1 MQNNSEKEF
10 KINQA
15 VNFHKKRDFI
25 NAKAIYQELINTF
38 PEDFLPWFLMGSLEI
53 DLANYDK
60 AIENLNASHR
70 LNSEYLDTYI
80 NLGFCHYIT
89 NQHIEAISVYT
100 NATKLN
106 SFDLKNKT
114 HEQLMRRLARTYIE
128 MGDKV
133 NAVKIYKRL
142 SKSDPEN
149 LYYVYILNDLK
160 SIELSDLLRKKIT
173 KLLNKKNDLYTQEVY
188 AHLLLAKYE
197 KISKDYEN
205 ELAHLKKAHN
215 VLYNHNVNS
224 YEETTEFY
232 FNTLGDLDKSYRDD
246 VMIDFKL
253 NERKKLKP
261 IFIVGLPRSGSTLLE
276 KIILNSD
283 QVVAGEETSIMQILF
298 NEIKND
304 EYFYN
309 NIDYT
314 TSRIISFYE
323 KRKLI
328 NFEKKYNFTDK
339 SLENF
344 FCLGWIKKIFPNAKI
359 INIQRDPMASI
370 VSILRNNLFES
381 TWAHRIEDICKYVDT
396 YYSLLNRW
404 EKEFNIP
411 IYSIKYENLI
421 SDFDNETKK
430 LFKYC
435 DLDWQPNLRAINNKS
450 VISKTYSMIQIREPI
465 YNKVDTEYL
474 ELANLLRKY
483 TEKYQWSNN
492 YNNS

>member
-1 MQNNSEKEF
+1 
-10 KINQA
+10 
-15 VNFHKKRDFI
+15 
-25 NAKAIYQELINTF
+25 
-38 PEDFLPWFLMGSLEI
+38 
-53 DLANYDK
+53 
-60 AIENLNASHR
+60 
-70 LNSEYLDTYI
+70 
-80 NLGFCHYIT
+80 
-89 NQHIEAISVYT
+89 
-100 NATKLN
+100 
-106 SFDLKNKT
+106 
-114 HEQLMRRLARTYIE
+114 
-128 MGDKV
+128 
-133 NAVKIYKRL
+133 
-142 SKSDPEN
+142 
-149 LYYVYILNDLK
+149 
-160 SIELSDLLRKKIT
+160 
-173 KLLNKKNDLYTQEVY
+173 
-188 AHLLLAKYE
+188 
-197 KISKDYEN
+197 
-205 ELAHLKKAHN
+205 
-215 VLYNHNVNS
+215 
-224 YEETTEFY
+224 
-232 FNTLGDLDKSYRDD
+232 
-246 VMIDFKL
+246 
-253 NERKKLKP
+253 
-261 IFIVGLPRSGSTLLE
+261 
-276 KIILNSD
+276 
-283 QVVAGEETSIMQILF
+283 MQILF

-421 SDFDNETKK
+421 SNFDNETKK

-435 DLDWQPNLRAINNKS
+435 DLDWQPNLKEINNKS

-483 TEKYQWSNN
+483 IEKYQWSNN